1 MRNNQDRGDG
11 CHQDHLCLLQ
21 VWEESSSSI
30 TIIIISF
37 HPDLHCFDLSQRGP
51 AVRNGVRLP
60 ARPNL
65 LKSRELCLTSTSTT
79 DPKSTCYA
87 PTYPT
92 PIKPI
97 STSSNNNHFFSH
109 ICLFPDLTHC
119 KDEIFHKTTRPSI
132 HIPPLLSFCA
142 HKSSFET
149 ENHIRHHLPPHTHPS
164 TIHTPSHPNL
174 SPICL
179 AHHPHP
185 TPNMMSSHQWL

>member
-37 HPDLHCFDLSQRGP
+37 HPDLHCFDLALSQRGP

-60 ARPNL
+60 TRPNL

-97 STSSNNNHFFSH
+97 STSSNNNHFF
-109 ICLFPDLTHC
+109 PTH
-119 KDEIFHKTTRPSI
+119 
-132 HIPPLLSFCA
+132 LSFPWPA
-142 HKSSFET
+142 KTKYFIRLL
-149 ENHIRHHLPPHTHPS
+149 NHQSIFPHCFPFARINHHLKLK
-164 TIHTPSHPNL
+164 I
-174 SPICL
+174 I
-179 AHHPHP
+179 
-185 TPNMMSSHQWL
+185 

>member
-37 HPDLHCFDLSQRGP
+37 HPDLHCFDLALSQRGP

-60 ARPNL
+60 TRPNL

-97 STSSNNNHFFSH
+97 STSSNNNHFFPTHLS
-109 ICLFPDLTHC
+109 FPWPNTLQRRNTQ
-119 KDEIFHKTTRPSI
+119 PSI
-132 HIPPLLSFCA
+132 HTPPCFPFA
-142 HKSSFET
+142 RI
-149 ENHIRHHLPPHTHPS
+149 NH
-164 TIHTPSHPNL
+164 NL
-174 SPICL
+174 KLKII
-179 AHHPHP
+179 
-185 TPNMMSSHQWL
+185 